1 MRELE
6 EETDFTAER
15 LEWIGKFSLGPSSQA
30 IVDVFF
36 AKAVKAKSSFN
47 PDEIVQVELV
57 DFKSVL
63 QKLLEGEC
71 FGAAL
76 AVAAL
81 LASAKRLLE

>member
-1 MRELE
+1 M
-6 EETDFTAER
+6 
-15 LEWIGKFSLGPSSQA
+15 
-30 IVDVFF
+30 DVFF

-63 QKLLEGEC
+63 LEGEC

-81 LASAKRLLE
+81 LASAKRLLEKHEVCPFVSRAMLLAKGFKC

>member
-1 MRELE
+1 M
-6 EETDFTAER
+6 
-15 LEWIGKFSLGPSSQA
+15 
-30 IVDVFF
+30 DVFF

-81 LASAKRLLE
+81 LASAKRLLEKHEVCPFVSRAMLLAKGFKC